1 MNFREGNTFTMMLSK
16 GQMED
21 LISKK
26 IVQFERN
33 FFGRGPEAIKTYI
46 FDDLVLIKL
55 EGVLSKAERELSK
68 DLEGILM
75 IKNMRSKLLENCK
88 EYIEEIIAEV
98 MGCRVVSLHTDI
110 STKTGERIILLK
122 ISPGSNGGT

>member
-1 MNFREGNTFTMMLSK
+1 MKLSK

-21 LISKK
+21 LISKR
-26 IVQFERN
+26 IVQFERK

-46 FDDLVLIKL
+46 LEDLVLIKL
-55 EGVLSKAERELSK
+55 EGVLSQAERELSK
-68 DLEGILM
+68 DLEGIIM

-88 EYIEEIIAEV
+88 EHIEEIISDI
-98 MGCRVVSLHTDI
+98 MGCRVISLHTDI

-122 ISPGSNGGT
+122 IDPDSDRVSVEVRHENHP

>member
-1 MNFREGNTFTMMLSK
+1 MKLSK

-21 LISKK
+21 WISKR
-26 IVQFERN
+26 IVQFERK

-46 FDDLVLIKL
+46 LEDMVLIKL
-55 EGVLSKAERELSK
+55 EGVLSQAEKELSK

-88 EYIEEIIAEV
+88 GYIEEIISEL
-98 MGCRVVSLHTDI
+98 MGCRVISLHTDI

-122 ISPGSNGGT
+122 IAPGINGISLENH